1 MAYAASFL
9 NKRCSVRPYFSQP
22 FELAM
27 TPYEKIAIV
36 LLATALLSGCG
47 KEGPFGNTPGPKKP
61 EWMKSKSEAPE
72 ETEAKPAKN

>member
-1 MAYAASFL
+1 
-9 NKRCSVRPYFSQP
+9 
-22 FELAM
+22 M